1 MTKDERSDLIA
12 FRGLRY
18 APENELGVVLLF
30 GKIHRDLGFPEID
43 VIGAGF
49 PDCWAYQKTTR
60 GTRRIWIEF
69 EFRTRSFKTHAQRL
83 RSMKPKRGIVVCW
96 EHNWPYVEKYA
107 DVIELKTAVG
117 FGKRVWLQCTNPE
130 YQGRLNDAPMRRN
143 TQFALTASARARP
156 NDIVLMYRSGTKREA
171 RRYEVDEAL
180 LQSITNIYEV
190 TSLPERD
197 KKWGRSAYVRQ
208 VRLLREPLRLEHLRE
223 DIYLKNAGWVR
234 ARLQGRP
241 EVTAHWWRL
250 LQLILQ
256 MNPELRKDK
265 KFLSTCDLSTKT

>member
-12 FRGLRY
+12 FKGLRY

-43 VIGAGF
+43 VIGPGF
-49 PDCWAYQKTTR
+49 PDCWAYQKTRR

-69 EFRTRSFKTHAQRL
+69 EFRTRSFKTHTQRL

-96 EHNWPYVEKYA
+96 EHNWPYLEKYA

-130 YQGRLNDAPMRRN
+130 YQGTLDDAPMRRR
-143 TQFALTASARARP
+143 TQWEFTVSARARP

-171 RRYEVDEAL
+171 RRYEVDETL
-180 LQSITNIYEV
+180 LQSIANIYEV
-190 TSLPERD
+190 TSLPEID

-208 VRLLREPLRLEHLRE
+208 VGLLREPLRLEHLRE

-234 ARLQGRP
+234 AKLQGRP

-256 MNPELRKDK
+256 MNPKLRKDK
-265 KFLSTCDLSTKT
+265 KFLSACDLFTKT

>member
-1 MTKDERSDLIA
+1 MTKGERSDLIA

-43 VIGAGF
+43 VIGSGF

-60 GTRRIWIEF
+60 GTRGIWIEF
-69 EFRTRSFKTHAQRL
+69 EFRTRSFKTHTQRL
-83 RSMKPKRGIVVCW
+83 RSLEPKRGIVVCW
-96 EHNWPYVEKYA
+96 EHDWPNVEKYA

-117 FGKRVWLQCTNPE
+117 FGKRVWIQCTNPE
-130 YQGRLNDAPMRRN
+130 YQGGLDDAPTRQKKQWGW
-143 TQFALTASARARP
+143 TVSPRARP
-156 NDIVLMYRSGTKREA
+156 KDIILMYRSGTRWDA
-171 RRYEVDEAL
+171 RRHGVDETL
-180 LQSITNIYEV
+180 LQSIANIYEV
-190 TSLPERD
+190 TSLPEKD
-197 KKWGRSAYVRQ
+197 KKWRRYAYVRQ
-208 VRLLREPLRLEHLRE
+208 LALLREPLRLEHLRQ
-223 DIYLKNAGWVR
+223 DVYLKNAGWVR

-241 EVTAHWWRL
+241 EVTAQWWRL

-265 KFLSTCDLSTKT
+265 KFLNACGLSTKT

>member
-1 MTKDERSDLIA
+1 MTKYERSDLIA

-43 VIGAGF
+43 LIGSGF

-69 EFRTRSFKTHAQRL
+69 EFRTRSFKTHTQRL
-83 RSMKPKRGIVVCW
+83 RVMKPKRGIVVCW

-130 YQGRLNDAPMRRN
+130 SQGGLDDAPMWQK
-143 TQFALTASARARP
+143 TQYEWTVSARARP
-156 NDIVLMYRSGTKREA
+156 SDIVLMYRSGTKREA
-171 RRYEVDEAL
+171 RRYGVDETL
-180 LQSITNIYEV
+180 LQSIANIYEV

-197 KKWGRSAYVRQ
+197 KKWGRYAYVRQ
-208 VRLLREPLRLEHLRE
+208 VRLLREPLRLEHLRK

-250 LQLILQ
+250 LPLILQ
-256 MNPELRKDK
+256 INPELRKDK
-265 KFLSTCDLSTKT
+265 RFLSTCDLSTKT

>member
-1 MTKDERSDLIA
+1 MTKYERSDLIA

-43 VIGAGF
+43 VIGSGF

-69 EFRTRSFKTHAQRL
+69 EFRTRSFKTHVRKL
-83 RSMKPKRGIVVCW
+83 GVLKPRRGIVVCW

-117 FGKRVWLQCTNPE
+117 FGKRVWIQCTNPK
-130 YQGRLNDAPMRRN
+130 YQGGLDDAPTRRK
-143 TQFALTASARARP
+143 TQWEWTVSSRARP

-171 RRYEVDEAL
+171 RRYEVDETL
-180 LQSITNIYEV
+180 LQSIANIYEV

-197 KKWGRSAYVRQ
+197 KKWGRYAYVRQ
-208 VRLLREPLRLEHLRE
+208 VALLREPLRLEHLRE
-223 DIYLKNAGWVR
+223 DIYLENSGWVR
-234 ARLQGRP
+234 AQLQGRP

-265 KFLSTCDLSTKT
+265 KFLSVCGLSTTK